1 MANHSSIQRHLRE
14 DNCCHAGERV
24 YPVTESQH
32 LGHPPFFGT
41 HLQDSTP
48 APPGLFFTASIKFL
62 LSPLWLSV
70 DSECSIIAAKSRR
83 RSSSGSAMN
92 WPFFSPSTFHGH
104 LGGGVSSI
112 AQLLCYSQSHYTNV
126 ACSSCNVCVGWWL
139 IEGEALLNDF
149 FFAQVI
155 CWSDVTVSCTSHI
168 AVHLS
173 GVKWNR
179 RWHTHTGASMMWFCW
194 FAWLMTLM

>member
-1 MANHSSIQRHLRE
+1 MQASVFIPWLNHNISAILPSSGLICRIQR
-14 DNCCHAGERV
+14 
-24 YPVTESQH
+24 
-32 LGHPPFFGT
+32 PPR
-41 HLQDSTP
+41 L
-48 APPGLFFTASIKFL
+48 ASFL
-62 LSPLWLSV
+62 LPPLNS
-70 DSECSIIAAKSRR
+70 CSRR
-83 RSSSGSAMN
+83 CGSPWIASVPSSRLRAAAAAAADQRWTGR
-92 WPFFSPSTFHGH
+92 FFSPSTFHGH